1 MTHLLAGRSPGLCL
15 PTGGVRAS
23 LNCRNGGFPAARRQ
37 LPVSGSL
44 LLQQLPGDPCSQFRL
59 LSQALWLR
67 LDIGSC
73 MAPAG
78 NAIGM
83 EAVTTRS
90 QPPTLQVP
98 SVAPTSLA
106 CSCQPEAS
114 PVAEMPKTL
123 LGSYT
128 GLLLG
133 FYVFTIF

>member
-1 MTHLLAGRSPGLCL
+1 MMRLLAGPSPGLCL
-15 PTGGVRAS
+15 PTGGVHAS

-37 LPVSGSL
+37 LPVSDSL
-44 LLQQLPGDPCSQFRL
+44 LLKQLPGDLCSHFL
-59 LSQALWLR
+59 FLSQTLWLR

-73 MAPAG
+73 TAPAG

-90 QPPTLQVP
+90 QPPTLEVP

-114 PVAEMPKTL
+114 PMTEMPKTL

-128 GLLLG
+128 GLLFG